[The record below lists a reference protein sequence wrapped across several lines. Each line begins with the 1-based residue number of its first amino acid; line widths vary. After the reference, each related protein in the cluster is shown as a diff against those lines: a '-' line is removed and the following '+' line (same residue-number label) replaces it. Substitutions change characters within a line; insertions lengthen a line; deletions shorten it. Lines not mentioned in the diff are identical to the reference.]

1 MYANDRPTTPLC
13 LWQALYNI
21 LKFLPFTLHL
31 PHILF
36 KPGDAYCPDYCL
48 HVSVCGYCLCPC
60 STVHPY
66 CVSFCLYCPS
76 PSCFWSFNQL
86 YRYYVYYKD
95 RGTLR
100 WIDHALRM
108 DNNRI
113 CRTALTWQPEGKCN
127 SVSDGHFHTSY
138 GYYMDSFFIRK
149 TFSFRL
155 PRQCCCTHS
164 VVDHT

>member
-1 MYANDRPTTPLC
+1 MYVNGCPTTPLC

-36 KPGDAYCPDYCL
+36 KPSDAYCPDAL
-48 HVSVCGYCLCPC
+48 PPCLCLWLLSLPLLI
-60 STVHPY
+60 PI
-66 CVSFCLYCPS
+66 VSLSVSIVLLQVVFGRLIN
-76 PSCFWSFNQL
+76 FI
-86 YRYYVYYKD
+86 YYVYYKD

-113 CRTALTWQPEGKCN
+113 CRTALTWQPDGKCN

-155 PRQCCCTHS
+155 ARQCCCTHS
-164 VVDHT
+164 VVYHT

>member
-21 LKFLPFTLHL
+21 LKFLPFTFPISSSSPVMHTALM
-31 PHILF
+31 
-36 KPGDAYCPDYCL
+36 YYL
-48 HVSVCGYCLCPC
+48 HVSVYGYCLCPC
-60 STVHPY
+60 SSVHPY

-76 PSCFWSFNQL
+76 PSCFLSFNQL

>member
-1 MYANDRPTTPLC
+1 MFVTGIAQYSQVPPL
-13 LWQALYNI
+13 
-21 LKFLPFTLHL
+21 H
-31 PHILF
+31 
-36 KPGDAYCPDYCL
+36 
-48 HVSVCGYCLCPC
+48 S
-60 STVHPY
+60 
-66 CVSFCLYCPS
+66 S
-76 PSCFWSFNQL
+76 PSTYPLQAQWCIMPWCTASMSLSMATVFALAHLFTPIVSLSVSIVLLQVVFGRLINFI
-86 YRYYVYYKD
+86 YYVYYKD

-138 GYYMDSFFIRK
+138 GYYMDRFFIRK

-155 PRQCCCTHS
+155 ARQCCCTHS